1 MDKNSLF
8 HSQWKNPNYVLSTK
22 AYYYK
27 TWQGYQ
33 MPSLHSHSSIEVMYV
48 IAGKCHIEIDDQ
60 CVGLTKGQFILID
73 ANVPHRLLVP
83 KNRTCRML
91 NLEFGFVP
99 NVNSPLDLKGMLDEE
114 RHLLAF
120 FESAFTYS
128 VLHDTDMVYS
138 TLKKLI
144 YYLDSN
150 HRRNSLNI
158 QLLHFQLLIDIAYLW
173 KDTIA
178 YAKNGSESHVYRAVE
193 YLHQH
198 YDEDIK
204 ILHLAQHVN
213 LNENYLQ
220 RLFKEQMNLTIIEY
234 LNRFRL
240 EKAAMFLIETDYTMM
255 EISDMVGLNSRQYFI
270 KLFKDRYAM
279 TPGVYRKS
287 KGKGHGHEMSE

>member
-8 HSQWKNPNYVLSTK
+8 NSRWKESNYVLSTK

-48 IAGKCHIEIDDQ
+48 IAGKCHIEIENKR
-60 CVGLTKGQFILID
+60 VGLTKGQFILID
-73 ANVPHRLLVP
+73 ANVSHRLLVP
-83 KNRTCRML
+83 KNRSCRML
-91 NLEFGFVP
+91 NLEFGFVHDLD
-99 NVNSPLDLKGMLDEE
+99 SPLDLKHILIEEADLLD
-114 RHLLAF
+114 F
-120 FESAFTYS
+120 FEHEFSYS

-144 YYLDSN
+144 YYLDCSY
-150 HRRNSLNI
+150 RKKSLYI

-178 YAKNGSESHVYRAVE
+178 YAKNGSESHVYKAVE

-204 ILHLAQHVN
+204 IVQLARHVN

-220 RLFKEQMNLTIIEY
+220 RLFKEQMDLTIIEY

-255 EISDMVGLNSRQYFI
+255 EISDMIGLNSRQYFI
-270 KLFKDRYAM
+270 KLFKDRYST
-279 TPGVYRKS
+279 TPGAYRKS
-287 KGKGHGHEMSE
+287 KGKRHGHEMSE